1 MYKRKKDGKETREEY
16 AKAAQEIAAEAIA
29 AEEVAKAAEEF
40 AKAAEEIAYVSA
52 SGVTNGR
59 GVGTS
64 C

>member
-1 MYKRKKDGKETREEY
+1 MAAILLFNNAIVIRDIDYGKETSE
-16 AKAAQEIAAEAIA
+16 EIAAEEI
-29 AEEVAKAAEEF
+29 AAEEF
-40 AKAAEEIAYVSA
+40 AKAAEEIAYGNA

>member
-1 MYKRKKDGKETREEY
+1 MAAILLFNNAIVIRDIDDGKETSEE
-16 AKAAQEIAAEAIA
+16 IIA
-29 AEEVAKAAEEF
+29 AEEIAAEEF
-40 AKAAEEIAYVSA
+40 AKAAEEIAYGNA